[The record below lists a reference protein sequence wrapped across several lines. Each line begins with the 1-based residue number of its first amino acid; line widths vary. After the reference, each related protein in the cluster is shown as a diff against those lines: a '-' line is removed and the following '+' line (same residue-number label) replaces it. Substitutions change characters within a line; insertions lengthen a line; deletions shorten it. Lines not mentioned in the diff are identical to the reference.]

1 MARASRRN
9 RTSWSSRSGISC
21 RRRTRSPGC
30 SLRRPG
36 RRWRSRAWR
45 SAAPTNSPPR
55 SGSWCP
61 RRGRSTRGPNRSRTK
76 PMPEWSAADREAYLA
91 LALVPGIGAARVGAL
106 LDRLETPAR
115 VLAAGSEALGAVQG
129 ISTAAATAI
138 AGADLR
144 QARAAMARLAEP
156 GGQLLLT
163 GDAAV
168 PAGPRRR
175 PGRGAMARL
184 AERGGQLL
192 LPGDA
197 AFPAALRD
205 IPDPPLH
212 LFALGDV
219 ALLSRP
225 AVAIVG
231 SRDHSLYGAEV
242 CRAVARAAAE
252 AGLAVVSGMARGL
265 DAVAHAGALEGK
277 GATIGVLGDG
287 LGVGYPAANRAL

>member
-9 RTSWSSRSGISC
+9 RTSWSFRSGISC
-21 RRRTRSPGC
+21 RRRTGP
-30 SLRRPG
+30 
-36 RRWRSRAWR
+36 RWRSRAWR
-45 SAAPTNSPPR
+45 SSASTNSPPR

-91 LALVPGIGAARVGAL
+91 LALVPGIGAARMSAL

-144 QARAAMARLAEP
+144 QARAAMARLAE
-156 GGQLLLT
+156 L
-163 GDAAV
+163 
-168 PAGPRRR
+168 
-175 PGRGAMARL
+175 
-184 AERGGQLL
+184 GGQLL

-219 ALLSRP
+219 ALLARP

-231 SRDHSLYGAEV
+231 SRDHSL
-242 CRAVARAAAE
+242 
-252 AGLAVVSGMARGL
+252 S
-265 DAVAHAGALEGK
+265 
-277 GATIGVLGDG
+277 
-287 LGVGYPAANRAL
+287 